1 MILSRRIPSFRKIGK
16 NHQIFNFLIIY
27 QNTHLSIKKKQS
39 PFGMMGGMMGRSNRQ
54 VRDPFDAMFSD
65 PFAGFGGFG
74 GGMTTMR

>member
-1 MILSRRIPSFRKIGK
+1 
-16 NHQIFNFLIIY
+16 
-27 QNTHLSIKKKQS
+27 
-39 PFGMMGGMMGRSNRQ
+39 MMGGMGMMGRQAAHSRQ